1 MSAKKT
7 KNTTDNIEIRGARQ
21 HNLKNISINLPKD
34 QLIIISGV
42 SGSGKSSLAFD
53 TLFAEGQRRYI
64 ESLSSYARQFLGKL
78 QKPEVDEILGI
89 CPAIAI
95 EQKTT
100 TNNPRSTIGTSTE
113 IYDYLKL
120 LFSRIGKTISPISG
134 KEVKRHQIS
143 DVVDFIMQQNKGE
156 VVIISANYKG
166 TDDNNVLSV
175 LRQQGFSRVIHQGK
189 IAKIKDLLKDET
201 IVLANTLQVVIDR
214 IMIYHSGIEGRI
226 ADSVQTAFFEGDGE
240 CSIQVKEKTHH
251 FSNKFELDGIRF
263 EKPSTHLFA
272 FNNPYGACKKC
283 EGFGSILG
291 IDDKKVITN
300 KNLSVYQGVVNC
312 WSGEKLSKWKD
323 RFIIRAAKFDF
334 PVHRPYHELTDEEQ
348 NILWHGK
355 DKCKGIYQFFRRLER
370 EKYKIQNRVLIA
382 RYRGK
387 TNCDECDGSRLRKD
401 ALYVKVASKNIA
413 EIIKMSI
420 AEALIFFKKIKLN
433 HVESKI
439 ADRLIQEISSRLHY
453 LNEVGLSYL
462 TLDRKSNTL
471 SGGESQRI
479 NLATS
484 IGSSLVGTMY
494 ILDEPSIGLH
504 SKDTERLIKILKE
517 LRDIGNTVIVVE
529 HDEKIMEQ
537 ADQIID
543 IGPGAGI
550 HGGEIIFQGP
560 LKDIYKEKKSLT
572 TKYLSGELEIPIPK
586 NRRSAKDKISI
597 TGINKHNLKDEN
609 VEFPL
614 NGLTLVTGMSG
625 SGKSTL
631 VRDVL
636 KPAINTH
643 FGNYSQDNKNY
654 ECFSVSTSHLSSIE
668 FIDQNPIGKSS
679 RSNPATYIKV
689 YDDIRKLFTSQPL
702 SESRNYKTGF
712 FSFNVD
718 GGRCEHCKGA
728 GEITVEMQFMADVY
742 LECEHCKGKRFK
754 KEILD
759 IKIVDKNIADIL
771 NLSVEEAIDFFENN
785 NETSIARQLQPLQDV
800 GLSYVKL
807 GQSSNTLSGGEA
819 QRIKLASF
827 LSKGN
832 TINKTLFIFDEPTTG
847 LHFHDI
853 NKLLNSFYALI
864 EKGHSIVCI
873 EHNLDVIKCA
883 DWIIDLG
890 PEGGDKGGKIIFE
903 GTPEDMIKCK
913 LSITGEYLKKKL

>member
-1 MSAKKT
+1 MTKK
-7 KNTTDNIEIRGARQ
+7 KISSSDNIVIRGARV

-34 QLIIISGV
+34 KLIVISGV

-78 QKPEVDEILGI
+78 QKPDVDEILGI

-120 LFSRIGKTISPISG
+120 LFSRVGKTISPISG
-134 KEVKRHQIS
+134 EQVKRQQVS
-143 DVVDFIMQQNKGE
+143 DVVDFITKQKRE
-156 VVIISANYKG
+156 ETVIISANYNG
-166 TDDNNVLSV
+166 RENSNILES
-175 LRQQGFSRVIHQGK
+175 LRQKGFSRIIYQEKVT
-189 IAKIKDLLKDET
+189 KIKDLLKNDKKVSNSN
-201 IVLANTLQVVIDR
+201 IQVVIDR
-214 IMIYHSGIEGRI
+214 IIINDTDIEARI
-226 ADSVQTAFFEGDGE
+226 ADSVQTAFFEGNGE
-240 CSIQVKEKTHH
+240 CNILINQKNYH
-251 FSNKFELDGIRF
+251 FSNKFELDGIQF
-263 EKPSTHLFA
+263 EKPTTHFFA
-272 FNNPYGACKKC
+272 FNNPYGACRKC

-291 IDDKKVITN
+291 IDKKKVIIN
-300 KNLSVYQGVVNC
+300 EKLSVYQGVVCC
-312 WSGEKLSKWKD
+312 WGGEKLSKWKE
-323 RFIIRAAKFDF
+323 RFIIRSSKFDF
-334 PVHRPYHELTDEEQ
+334 PVHRPYNELTEEEKD
-348 NILWHGK
+348 ILWDGK
-355 DKCKGIYQFFRRLER
+355 GKCKGIHQFFQKLESQ
-370 EKYKIQNRVLIA
+370 KYKIQNRVLIA

-401 ALYVKVASKNIA
+401 ALYVKVSGKSIA
-413 EIIKMSI
+413 DIIKMNI
-420 AEALIFFKKIKLN
+420 EQALLFFKGIKLDTN
-433 HVESKI
+433 DHKVSQ
-439 ADRLIQEISSRLHY
+439 RLTQEITSRLHY

-484 IGSSLVGTMY
+484 IGSSLVGAMY

-504 SKDTERLIKILKE
+504 SKDTERLVKILKE

-529 HDEKIMEQ
+529 HDEEIMEQ

-543 IGPGAGI
+543 IGPKAGI
-550 HGGEIIFQGP
+550 HGGEIIFQGK
-560 LKDIYKEKKSLT
+560 LKDIYKERKSLT
-572 TKYLSGELEIPIPK
+572 TQYLAGKLEIAVPK
-586 NRRSAKDKISI
+586 KRRRNKDSI
-597 TGINKHNLKDEN
+597 IIDGIKKHNLKN
-609 VEFPL
+609 ISIKFPL
-614 NGLTLVTGMSG
+614 NGLTLITGMSG

-636 KPAINTH
+636 KPALNTH
-643 FGNYSQDNKNY
+643 FGNFSKKNKNY
-654 ECFSVSTSHLSSIE
+654 ENISINTKNLTKLE

-689 YDDIRKLFTSQPL
+689 YDDIRKLFARQPL
-702 SESRNYKTGF
+702 AENRKYKIGF
-712 FSFNVD
+712 FSFNVE
-718 GGRCEHCKGA
+718 GGRCEQCKGE
-728 GEITVEMQFMADVY
+728 GETTVEMQFMADVH

-754 KEILD
+754 KEILE
-759 IKIVDKNIADIL
+759 IKVGDKNISDIL
-771 NLSVEEAIDFFENN
+771 NLSVYEAIEFFESN
-785 NETSIARQLQPLQDV
+785 NETSIARKLKPLQDV
-800 GLSYVKL
+800 GLNYIKL

-827 LSKGN
+827 LGKGN
-832 TINKTLFIFDEPTTG
+832 TPEKTLFIFDEPTTG

-864 EKGHSIVCI
+864 DKGHSIVCI

-890 PEGGDKGGKIIFE
+890 PEGGDKGGDIIFE
-903 GTPEDMIKCK
+903 GTPEEIVNCK
-913 LSITGEYLKKKL
+913 ESITGQFLKKKL

>member
-1 MSAKKT
+1 MINKRTNT
-7 KNTTDNIEIRGARQ
+7 KDDIVIKGARV
-21 HNLKNISINLPKD
+21 HNLKNISINIPKD
-34 QLIIISGV
+34 KLIVISGV

-95 EQKTT
+95 EQKTI
-100 TNNPRSTIGTSTE
+100 NNNARSTIGTSTE

-120 LFSRIGKTISPISG
+120 LFARIGKTISPISG
-134 KEVKRHQIS
+134 KQVKLQKIS
-143 DVVDFIMQQNKGE
+143 DVVDFIRKQQKE
-156 VVIISANYKG
+156 ETVIITANYKG
-166 TDDNNVLSV
+166 EKKNSTLTG
-175 LRQQGFSRVIHQGK
+175 LRQQGFSRVIHEGK
-189 IAKIKDLLKDET
+189 VTKIKDLLNDEK
-201 IVLANTLQVVIDR
+201 NTSNSNLQVVIDR
-214 IMIYHSGIEGRI
+214 IIIDSNDIKNRI

-240 CSIQVKEKTHH
+240 CNILIKQRNHH
-251 FSNKFELDGIRF
+251 FSNKFELDGIQF

-272 FNNPYGACKKC
+272 FNNPYGACIKC

-291 IDDKKVITN
+291 IDNKKVIIN
-300 KNLSVYQGVVNC
+300 RNLSVYQGVVSC

-323 RFIIRAAKFDF
+323 RFIIRAAKFNF
-334 PVHRPYHELTDEEQ
+334 PVHRPYNELTKEEKD
-348 NILWHGK
+348 ILWNGK
-355 DKCKGIYQFFRRLER
+355 GKCKGIQQFFQKLESQ
-370 EKYKIQNRVLIA
+370 KYKIQNRVLIA

-387 TNCDECDGSRLRKD
+387 TDCDECDGSRLRKE
-401 ALYVKVASKNIA
+401 ALYVQFAGK
-413 EIIKMSI
+413 SI
-420 AEALIFFKKIKLN
+420 ADIVKMNIEQALLFFKNIKLN
-433 HVESKI
+433 TNDSKI
-439 ADRLIQEISSRLHY
+439 ADRLTQEITSRLHY

-484 IGSSLVGTMY
+484 IGSSLVGAMY

-529 HDEKIMEQ
+529 HDEEIMEQ

-543 IGPGAGI
+543 IGTEAGI
-550 HGGEIIFQGP
+550 HGGEIIFQGK

-572 TKYLSGELEIPIPK
+572 TQYLTGKLVIPVPKKRRSTK
-586 NRRSAKDKISI
+586 NRIIID
-597 TGINKHNLKDEN
+597 GINKHNLKN
-609 VEFPL
+609 ISVEFPL
-614 NGLTLVTGMSG
+614 SGLTLVTGMSG

-631 VRDVL
+631 VRDIL
-636 KPAINTH
+636 KPALNTH
-643 FGNYSQDNKNY
+643 FGNFSKANKNY
-654 ECFSVSTSHLSSIE
+654 ENISVSTKNLTKLE

-679 RSNPATYIKV
+679 RSNPATYVKV
-689 YDDIRKLFTSQPL
+689 YDDIRKLFARQPL
-702 SESRNYKTGF
+702 AETRKYKIGF

-718 GGRCEHCKGA
+718 GGRCEHCKGE
-728 GEITVEMQFMADVY
+728 GETTVEMQFMADVH

-754 KEILD
+754 KEILE
-759 IKIVDKNIADIL
+759 IKVGDKNISDIL
-771 NLSVEEAIDFFENN
+771 NLSVYEAIEFFESN
-785 NETSIARQLQPLQDV
+785 NETSIARKLKPLQDV
-800 GLSYVKL
+800 GLNYIKL

-827 LSKGN
+827 LGKGN
-832 TINKTLFIFDEPTTG
+832 TPEKTLFIFDEPTTG

-890 PEGGDKGGKIIFE
+890 PEGGDKGGDIIFS
-903 GTPEDMIKCK
+903 GIPEEITKCK
-913 LSITGEYLKKKL
+913 KSITGQFLRKKL

>member
-1 MSAKKT
+1 MTKKQI
-7 KNTTDNIEIRGARQ
+7 NTTDNIVIRGARV
-21 HNLKNISINLPKD
+21 HNLKNITINIPKD
-34 QLIIISGV
+34 KLIVISGV

-120 LFSRIGKTISPISG
+120 LFARVGKTISPISG
-134 KEVKRHQIS
+134 KQVKRQQVS
-143 DVVDFIMQQNKGE
+143 DVVDFITKQEKE
-156 VVIISANYKG
+156 ETVIITANYKG
-166 TDDNNVLSV
+166 EENNSILST
-175 LRQQGFSRVIHQGK
+175 LRQQGFSRVIQQGQVT
-189 IAKIKDLLKDET
+189 KIKDLLKNET
-201 IVLANTLQVVIDR
+201 KVSDSNIQVVIDR
-214 IMIYHSGIEGRI
+214 IIIDNTDIKGRI
-226 ADSVQTAFFEGDGE
+226 ADSVQTAFFEGNGE
-240 CSIQVKEKTHH
+240 CNVLIQQKNYH
-251 FSNKFELDGIRF
+251 FSNKFELDGIQF
-263 EKPSTHLFA
+263 EKPSTHFFA
-272 FNNPYGACKKC
+272 FNNPYGACRKC

-291 IDDKKVITN
+291 IDKKKVIIN
-300 KNLSVYQGVVNC
+300 ENLSVYQGVVSC
-312 WSGEKLSKWKD
+312 WGGEKLSKWKD

-334 PVHRPYHELTDEEQ
+334 PVHRPYNELTKEEKV
-348 NILWHGK
+348 ILWNGK
-355 DKCKGIYQFFRRLER
+355 GKCKGIQQFFQKLESQ
-370 EKYKIQNRVLIA
+370 KYKIQNRVLIA

-387 TNCDECDGSRLRKD
+387 TDCDECDGSRLRKD
-401 ALYVKVASKNIA
+401 ALYVQVAGKSIADIVKMNIEQALLFFKNIKLDATDSKVA
-413 EIIKMSI
+413 E
-420 AEALIFFKKIKLN
+420 
-433 HVESKI
+433 
-439 ADRLIQEISSRLHY
+439 RLTQEIKSRLHY

-484 IGSSLVGTMY
+484 IGSSLVGAMY

-529 HDEKIMEQ
+529 HDEEIMEQ

-543 IGPGAGI
+543 IGPEAGI
-550 HGGEIIFQGP
+550 HGGKIIFQGK

-572 TKYLSGELEIPIPK
+572 TQYLSGKLIIPVPK
-586 NRRSAKDKISI
+586 KRRSTKDRII
-597 TGINKHNLKDEN
+597 IDGINKHNLKN
-609 VEFPL
+609 ISVEFPL

-631 VRDVL
+631 VRDIL
-636 KPAINTH
+636 KPALNTY
-643 FGNYSQDNKNY
+643 FGNFSKANKNY
-654 ECFSVSTSHLSSIE
+654 ENISISTKNLTKLE

-689 YDDIRKLFTSQPL
+689 YDDIRKLFARQPL
-702 SESRNYKTGF
+702 AETRKYKIGF

-718 GGRCEHCKGA
+718 GGRCEHCKGE
-728 GEITVEMQFMADVY
+728 GETTVEMQFMADVH

-754 KEILD
+754 KEILE
-759 IKIVDKNIADIL
+759 IKVGNKNISDIL
-771 NLSVEEAIDFFENN
+771 NLSVYEAIEFFESN
-785 NETSIARQLQPLQDV
+785 NETSIARKLKPLQDV
-800 GLSYVKL
+800 GLNYIKL

-827 LSKGN
+827 LGKGN
-832 TINKTLFIFDEPTTG
+832 TPEKTLFIFDEPTTG

-890 PEGGDKGGKIIFE
+890 PEGGDKGGDIVFT
-903 GTPEDMIKCK
+903 GTPEEILNCK
-913 LSITGEYLKKKL
+913 KSITGQFLKKKL

>member
-1 MSAKKT
+1 MTKKQI
-7 KNTTDNIEIRGARQ
+7 NTTDNIVIRGARV
-21 HNLKNISINLPKD
+21 HNLKNITINIPKD
-34 QLIIISGV
+34 KLIVISGV

-120 LFSRIGKTISPISG
+120 LFARVGKTISPISG
-134 KEVKRHQIS
+134 KQVKRQQVS
-143 DVVDFIMQQNKGE
+143 DVVDFITKQEKKE
-156 VVIISANYKG
+156 TVIITTNYKG
-166 TDDNNVLSV
+166 EENNSILST
-175 LRQQGFSRVIHQGK
+175 LRQQGFSRVIQQGQVT
-189 IAKIKDLLKDET
+189 KIKDLLKNET
-201 IVLANTLQVVIDR
+201 KVSDSNIQVVIDR
-214 IMIYHSGIEGRI
+214 IIIDNTDVKGRI
-226 ADSVQTAFFEGDGE
+226 ADSVQTAFFEGNGE
-240 CSIQVKEKTHH
+240 CNVLIQQKNYH
-251 FSNKFELDGIRF
+251 FSNKFELDGIQF
-263 EKPSTHLFA
+263 EKPSTHFFA
-272 FNNPYGACKKC
+272 FNNPYGACRKC

-291 IDDKKVITN
+291 IDKKKVIIN
-300 KNLSVYQGVVNC
+300 ENLSVYQGVVSC
-312 WSGEKLSKWKD
+312 WGGEKLSKWKD

-334 PVHRPYHELTDEEQ
+334 PVHRPYNELTKEEKV
-348 NILWHGK
+348 ILWNGK
-355 DKCKGIYQFFRRLER
+355 GKCKGIQQFFQKLESQ
-370 EKYKIQNRVLIA
+370 KYKIQNRVLIA

-387 TNCDECDGSRLRKD
+387 TDCDECDGSRLRKD
-401 ALYVKVASKNIA
+401 ALYVQVAGKSIADIVKMNIEQALLFFKSIKLDATDSKVA
-413 EIIKMSI
+413 E
-420 AEALIFFKKIKLN
+420 
-433 HVESKI
+433 
-439 ADRLIQEISSRLHY
+439 RLTQEIKSRLHY

-484 IGSSLVGTMY
+484 IGSSLVGAMY

-529 HDEKIMEQ
+529 HDEEIMEQ

-543 IGPGAGI
+543 IGPEAGI
-550 HGGEIIFQGP
+550 HGGEIIFQGK

-572 TKYLSGELEIPIPK
+572 TQYLSGKLIIPVPK
-586 NRRSAKDKISI
+586 KRRSTKDRII
-597 TGINKHNLKDEN
+597 IDGINKHNLKN
-609 VEFPL
+609 ISVEFPL

-631 VRDVL
+631 VRDIL
-636 KPAINTH
+636 KPALNTH
-643 FGNYSQDNKNY
+643 FGNFSKANKNY
-654 ECFSVSTSHLSSIE
+654 ENISISTKNLTKLE

-689 YDDIRKLFTSQPL
+689 YDDIRKLFARQPL
-702 SESRNYKTGF
+702 AETRKYKIGF

-718 GGRCEHCKGA
+718 GGRCEHCKGE
-728 GEITVEMQFMADVY
+728 GETIVEMQFMADVH

-754 KEILD
+754 KEILE
-759 IKIVDKNIADIL
+759 IKVGDKNISDIL
-771 NLSVEEAIDFFENN
+771 NLSVYEAIEFFESN
-785 NETSIARQLQPLQDV
+785 NETSIARKLKPLHDV
-800 GLSYVKL
+800 GLNYIKL

-827 LSKGN
+827 LGKGN
-832 TINKTLFIFDEPTTG
+832 TPEKTLFIFDEPTTG

-890 PEGGDKGGKIIFE
+890 PEGGDKGGDIVFT
-903 GTPEDMIKCK
+903 GTPEEILNCK
-913 LSITGEYLKKKL
+913 KSITGHFLKKKL

>member
-1 MSAKKT
+1 MTKKQI
-7 KNTTDNIEIRGARQ
+7 NTSDNIVIRGARV
-21 HNLKNISINLPKD
+21 HNLKNISINIPKD
-34 QLIIISGV
+34 KLIVISGV

-120 LFSRIGKTISPISG
+120 LFARVGKTISPISG
-134 KEVKRHQIS
+134 KQVKRQQVS
-143 DVVDFIMQQNKGE
+143 DVVDFITKQNKE
-156 VVIISANYKG
+156 ETIIITANYKG
-166 TDDNNVLSV
+166 EENISILST
-175 LRQQGFSRVIHQGK
+175 LRQQGFSRVIHQGQVT
-189 IAKIKDLLKDET
+189 KIKDLLKDET
-201 IVLANTLQVVIDR
+201 KVSDSNIQVVIDR
-214 IMIYHSGIEGRI
+214 IIIDNADIKGRI
-226 ADSVQTAFFEGDGE
+226 ADSVQTAFFEGNGE
-240 CSIQVKEKTHH
+240 CNVLIQQENYH
-251 FSNKFELDGIRF
+251 FSNKFELDGVQF
-263 EKPSTHLFA
+263 EKPSTHFFA
-272 FNNPYGACKKC
+272 FNNPHGACKKC

-291 IDDKKVITN
+291 IDKKKVIIN
-300 KNLSVYQGVVNC
+300 ENLSVYQGVISC
-312 WSGEKLSKWKD
+312 WGGEKLSKWKD

-334 PVHRPYHELTDEEQ
+334 PVHRPYNELTKEEKV
-348 NILWHGK
+348 ILWNGK
-355 DKCKGIYQFFRRLER
+355 GKCKGIQQFFQKLESQ
-370 EKYKIQNRVLIA
+370 KYKIQNRVLIA

-387 TNCDECDGSRLRKD
+387 TDCDECDGSRLRKD
-401 ALYVKVASKNIA
+401 ALYVQVAGK
-413 EIIKMSI
+413 SI
-420 AEALIFFKKIKLN
+420 ADIVKMNIEQALLFFNNIKLDTSD
-433 HVESKI
+433 SKV
-439 ADRLIQEISSRLHY
+439 ADRLTQEITSRLHY

-484 IGSSLVGTMY
+484 IGSSLVGAMY

-529 HDEKIMEQ
+529 HDEEIMEQ

-543 IGPGAGI
+543 IGPEAGI
-550 HGGEIIFQGP
+550 HGGEIIFQGK

-572 TKYLSGELEIPIPK
+572 TQYLAGKLVIPVPK
-586 NRRSAKDKISI
+586 KRRSTKDRII
-597 TGINKHNLKDEN
+597 IDGINKHNLKN
-609 VEFPL
+609 ISVEFPL

-631 VRDVL
+631 VRDIL
-636 KPAINTH
+636 KPALNTH
-643 FGNYSQDNKNY
+643 FGNFSKANKNY
-654 ECFSVSTSHLSSIE
+654 ENISISTKNLTKLE

-679 RSNPATYIKV
+679 RSNPATYVKV
-689 YDDIRKLFTSQPL
+689 YDDIRKLFARQPL
-702 SESRNYKTGF
+702 AETRKYKIGF

-718 GGRCEHCKGA
+718 GGRCEHCKGE
-728 GEITVEMQFMADVY
+728 GETTVEMQFMADVH
-742 LECEHCKGKRFK
+742 LECEHCKGRRFK
-754 KEILD
+754 KEILE
-759 IKIVDKNIADIL
+759 IKVGDKNISDIL
-771 NLSVEEAIDFFENN
+771 NLSVYEAIEFFESN
-785 NETSIARQLQPLQDV
+785 NETSIARKLKPLQDV
-800 GLSYVKL
+800 GLNYIKL

-827 LSKGN
+827 LGKGN
-832 TINKTLFIFDEPTTG
+832 TPEKTLFIFDEPTTG

-890 PEGGDKGGKIIFE
+890 PEGGDKGGDIVFT
-903 GTPEDMIKCK
+903 GTPEEIVNCK
-913 LSITGEYLKKKL
+913 KSITGKFLKKKF

>member
-1 MSAKKT
+1 MTKKQI
-7 KNTTDNIEIRGARQ
+7 NTTDNIVIRGARV
-21 HNLKNISINLPKD
+21 HNLKNITINIPKD
-34 QLIIISGV
+34 KLIVISGV

-120 LFSRIGKTISPISG
+120 LFARVGKTISPISG
-134 KEVKRHQIS
+134 KQVKRQQVS
-143 DVVDFIMQQNKGE
+143 DVVDFITKQEKE
-156 VVIISANYKG
+156 ETVIITTNYKG
-166 TDDNNVLSV
+166 EENNSILST
-175 LRQQGFSRVIHQGK
+175 LRQQGFSRVIQQGQVT
-189 IAKIKDLLKDET
+189 KIKDLLKNET
-201 IVLANTLQVVIDR
+201 KVSDSNIQVVIDR
-214 IMIYHSGIEGRI
+214 IIIDNTDIKGRI
-226 ADSVQTAFFEGDGE
+226 ADSVQTAFFEGNGE
-240 CSIQVKEKTHH
+240 CNVLIQQKNYH
-251 FSNKFELDGIRF
+251 FSNKFELDGIQF
-263 EKPSTHLFA
+263 EKPSTHFFA
-272 FNNPYGACKKC
+272 FNNPYGACRKC

-291 IDDKKVITN
+291 IDKKKVIIN
-300 KNLSVYQGVVNC
+300 ENLSVYQGVVSC
-312 WSGEKLSKWKD
+312 WGGEKLSKWKD

-334 PVHRPYHELTDEEQ
+334 PVHRPYNELTKEEKV
-348 NILWHGK
+348 ILWNGK
-355 DKCKGIYQFFRRLER
+355 GKCKGIQQFFQKLESQ
-370 EKYKIQNRVLIA
+370 KYKIQNRVLIA

-387 TNCDECDGSRLRKD
+387 TDCDECDGSRLRKD
-401 ALYVKVASKNIA
+401 ALYVQVAGKSIADIVKMNIEQALLFFKSIKLDATDSKVA
-413 EIIKMSI
+413 E
-420 AEALIFFKKIKLN
+420 
-433 HVESKI
+433 
-439 ADRLIQEISSRLHY
+439 RLTQEIKSRLHY

-484 IGSSLVGTMY
+484 IGSSLVGAMY

-529 HDEKIMEQ
+529 HDEEIMEQ

-543 IGPGAGI
+543 IGPEAGI
-550 HGGEIIFQGP
+550 HGGEIIFQGK

-572 TKYLSGELEIPIPK
+572 TQYLSGKLIIPVPK
-586 NRRSAKDKISI
+586 KRRSTKDRII
-597 TGINKHNLKDEN
+597 IDGINKHNLKN
-609 VEFPL
+609 ISVEFPL

-631 VRDVL
+631 VRDIL
-636 KPAINTH
+636 KPALNTH
-643 FGNYSQDNKNY
+643 FGNFSKANKNY
-654 ECFSVSTSHLSSIE
+654 ENISISTKNLTKLE

-689 YDDIRKLFTSQPL
+689 YDDIRKLFARQPL
-702 SESRNYKTGF
+702 AETRKYKIGF

-718 GGRCEHCKGA
+718 GGRCEHCKGE
-728 GEITVEMQFMADVY
+728 GETTVEMQFMADVH

-754 KEILD
+754 KEILE
-759 IKIVDKNIADIL
+759 IKVGDKNISDIL
-771 NLSVEEAIDFFENN
+771 NLSVYEAIEFFESN
-785 NETSIARQLQPLQDV
+785 NETSIARKLKPLQDV
-800 GLSYVKL
+800 GLNYIKL

-827 LSKGN
+827 LGKGN
-832 TINKTLFIFDEPTTG
+832 TPEKTLFIFDEPTTG

-890 PEGGDKGGKIIFE
+890 PEGGDKGGDIVFT
-903 GTPEDMIKCK
+903 GTPEEILNCK
-913 LSITGEYLKKKL
+913 KSITGHFLKKKL

>member
-1 MSAKKT
+1 MTKKQI
-7 KNTTDNIEIRGARQ
+7 NTSDNIVIRGARV
-21 HNLKNISINLPKD
+21 HNLKNISINIPKD
-34 QLIIISGV
+34 KLIVISGV
-42 SGSGKSSLAFD
+42 SGSGKSSLAFE

-120 LFSRIGKTISPISG
+120 LFARVGKTISPISG
-134 KEVKRHQIS
+134 KEVKRQQVS
-143 DVVDFIMQQNKGE
+143 DVVDFITKQKKKE
-156 VVIISANYKG
+156 PVIITANYKG
-166 TDDNNVLSV
+166 GVNNCILST

-189 IAKIKDLLKDET
+189 VTKIKDLLKNET
-201 IVLANTLQVVIDR
+201 KVLESNIQVVIDR
-214 IMIYHSGIEGRI
+214 IVIDNTETKGRI
-226 ADSVQTAFFEGDGE
+226 ADSIQTAFFEGNGE
-240 CSIQVKEKTHH
+240 CNVLIQQENYQ
-251 FSNKFELDGIRF
+251 FSNKFELDGIQF
-263 EKPSTHLFA
+263 EKPSTHFFA
-272 FNNPYGACKKC
+272 FNNPYGACRKC

-291 IDDKKVITN
+291 IDKKKVITN
-300 KNLSVYQGVVNC
+300 ENLSVYQSVVSC
-312 WSGEKLSKWKD
+312 WGGEKLSKWKD
-323 RFIIRAAKFDF
+323 RFILRAGKYDF
-334 PVHRPYHELTDEEQ
+334 PVHRAYSELTKEEKE
-348 NILWHGK
+348 ILWNGK
-355 DKCKGIYQFFRRLER
+355 GKCKGIRQFFQKLETQ
-370 EKYKIQNRVLIA
+370 KYKIQNRVLIA

-387 TNCDECDGSRLRKD
+387 TDCNECDGSRLRKD
-401 ALYVKVASKNIA
+401 ALYVQVAEK
-413 EIIKMSI
+413 SI
-420 AEALIFFKKIKLN
+420 ADIVKMNIEQALLFFKNIKLN
-433 HVESKI
+433 NNDNKV
-439 ADRLIQEISSRLHY
+439 ADRLIQEITSRLHY

-484 IGSSLVGTMY
+484 IGSSLVGAMY

-529 HDEKIMEQ
+529 HDEEIMEQ

-543 IGPGAGI
+543 IGPEAGI
-550 HGGEIIFQGP
+550 HGGKIIFQGK
-560 LKDIYKEKKSLT
+560 LKDIYKENKSLT
-572 TKYLSGELEIPIPK
+572 TQYLSGKLVIPVPK
-586 NRRSAKDKISI
+586 KRRNTKDRVKID
-597 TGINKHNLKDEN
+597 GINKHNLKKIS

-614 NGLTLVTGMSG
+614 NGLTLITGMSG

-631 VRDVL
+631 VRDIL
-636 KPAINTH
+636 KPALDTH
-643 FGNYSQDNKNY
+643 FGNFSKVNKNY
-654 ECFSVSTSHLSSIE
+654 ENISISTKNLTKLE

-689 YDDIRKLFTSQPL
+689 YDDIRKLFARQPL
-702 SESRNYKTGF
+702 AETRKYKIGF

-718 GGRCEHCKGA
+718 GGRCEHCKGE
-728 GEITVEMQFMADVY
+728 GETTVEMQFMADVH

-754 KEILD
+754 KEILE
-759 IKIVDKNIADIL
+759 IKVGDKNISDIL
-771 NLSVEEAIDFFENN
+771 NLSVYEAIEFFENN
-785 NETSIARQLQPLQDV
+785 NETSIARKLKPLQDV
-800 GLSYVKL
+800 GLNYIKL

-827 LSKGN
+827 LGKGN
-832 TINKTLFIFDEPTTG
+832 TPEKTLFIFDEPTTG

-890 PEGGDKGGKIIFE
+890 PEGGDKGGDIVFT
-903 GTPEDMIKCK
+903 GTPEGIVKCK
-913 LSITGEYLKKKL
+913 KSITGQFLKKKL

>member
-1 MSAKKT
+1 MTKKQI
-7 KNTTDNIEIRGARQ
+7 NTTDNIVIRGARV
-21 HNLKNISINLPKD
+21 HNLKNITINIPKD
-34 QLIIISGV
+34 KLIVISGV

-120 LFSRIGKTISPISG
+120 LFARIGKTISPISG
-134 KEVKRHQIS
+134 KQVKRQQVS
-143 DVVDFIMQQNKGE
+143 DVVDFITKQEKE
-156 VVIISANYKG
+156 ETVIITTNYKG
-166 TDDNNVLSV
+166 EENNSILST
-175 LRQQGFSRVIHQGK
+175 LRQQGFSRVIQQGQVT
-189 IAKIKDLLKDET
+189 KIKDLLKNET
-201 IVLANTLQVVIDR
+201 KVSDSNIQVVIDR
-214 IMIYHSGIEGRI
+214 IIIDNTDIKGRI
-226 ADSVQTAFFEGDGE
+226 ADSVQTAFFEGNGE
-240 CSIQVKEKTHH
+240 CNVLIQQKNYH
-251 FSNKFELDGIRF
+251 FSNKFELDGIQF
-263 EKPSTHLFA
+263 EKPSTHFFA
-272 FNNPYGACKKC
+272 FNNPYGACRKC

-291 IDDKKVITN
+291 IDKKKVIIN
-300 KNLSVYQGVVNC
+300 ENLSVYQGVVSC
-312 WSGEKLSKWKD
+312 WGGEKLSKWKD

-334 PVHRPYHELTDEEQ
+334 PVHRPYNELTKEEKV
-348 NILWHGK
+348 ILWNGK
-355 DKCKGIYQFFRRLER
+355 GKCKGIQQFFQKLESQ
-370 EKYKIQNRVLIA
+370 KYKIQNRVLIA

-387 TNCDECDGSRLRKD
+387 TDCDECDGSRLRKD
-401 ALYVKVASKNIA
+401 ALYVQVAGKSIADIVKMNIEQALLFFKNI
-413 EIIKMSI
+413 
-420 AEALIFFKKIKLN
+420 KLDDTD
-433 HVESKI
+433 SKV
-439 ADRLIQEISSRLHY
+439 ADRLTQEIKSRLHY

-484 IGSSLVGTMY
+484 IGSSLVGAMY

-529 HDEKIMEQ
+529 HDEEIMEQ

-543 IGPGAGI
+543 IGPEAGI
-550 HGGEIIFQGP
+550 HGGEIIFQGK

-572 TKYLSGELEIPIPK
+572 TQYLSGKLIIPVPK
-586 NRRSAKDKISI
+586 KRRSTKDRII
-597 TGINKHNLKDEN
+597 IDGINKHNLKN
-609 VEFPL
+609 ISVEFPL

-631 VRDVL
+631 VRDIL
-636 KPAINTH
+636 KPALNTH
-643 FGNYSQDNKNY
+643 FGNFSKANKNY
-654 ECFSVSTSHLSSIE
+654 ENISISTKNLTKLE

-689 YDDIRKLFTSQPL
+689 YDDIRKLFARQPL
-702 SESRNYKTGF
+702 AETRKYKIGF

-718 GGRCEHCKGA
+718 GGRCEHCKGE
-728 GEITVEMQFMADVY
+728 GETTVEMQFMADVH

-754 KEILD
+754 KEILE
-759 IKIVDKNIADIL
+759 IKVGDKNISDIL
-771 NLSVEEAIDFFENN
+771 NLSVYEAIEFFESN
-785 NETSIARQLQPLQDV
+785 NETSIARKLKPLQDV
-800 GLSYVKL
+800 GLNYIKL

-827 LSKGN
+827 LGKGN
-832 TINKTLFIFDEPTTG
+832 TPEKTLFIFDEPTTG

-890 PEGGDKGGKIIFE
+890 PEGGDKGGDIVFT
-903 GTPEDMIKCK
+903 GTPEEILNCK
-913 LSITGEYLKKKL
+913 KSITGHFLKKKL

>member
-1 MSAKKT
+1 M
-7 KNTTDNIEIRGARQ
+7 IRGARV

-34 QLIIISGV
+34 KLIVISGV

-78 QKPEVDEILGI
+78 QKPDVDEILGI

-120 LFSRIGKTISPISG
+120 LFSRVGKTISPISG
-134 KEVKRHQIS
+134 EQVKRQQVS
-143 DVVDFIMQQNKGE
+143 DVVDFITKQKRE
-156 VVIISANYKG
+156 ETVIISANYNG
-166 TDDNNVLSV
+166 RENSNILES
-175 LRQQGFSRVIHQGK
+175 LRQKGFSRIIYQEKVT
-189 IAKIKDLLKDET
+189 KIKDLLKNDKKVSNSN
-201 IVLANTLQVVIDR
+201 IQVVIDR
-214 IMIYHSGIEGRI
+214 IIINDTDIEARI
-226 ADSVQTAFFEGDGE
+226 ADSVQTAFFEGNGE
-240 CSIQVKEKTHH
+240 CNILINQKNYH
-251 FSNKFELDGIRF
+251 FSNKFELDGIQF
-263 EKPSTHLFA
+263 EKPTTHFFA
-272 FNNPYGACKKC
+272 FNNPYGACRKC

-291 IDDKKVITN
+291 IDKKKVIIN
-300 KNLSVYQGVVNC
+300 EKLSVYQGVVCC
-312 WSGEKLSKWKD
+312 WGGEKLSKWKE
-323 RFIIRAAKFDF
+323 RFIIRSSKFDF
-334 PVHRPYHELTDEEQ
+334 PVHRPYNELTEEEKD
-348 NILWHGK
+348 ILWDGK
-355 DKCKGIYQFFRRLER
+355 GKCKGIHQFFQKLESQ
-370 EKYKIQNRVLIA
+370 KYKIQNRVLIA

-401 ALYVKVASKNIA
+401 ALYVKVSGKSIA
-413 EIIKMSI
+413 DIIKMNI
-420 AEALIFFKKIKLN
+420 EQALLFFKGIKLDTN
-433 HVESKI
+433 DHKVSQ
-439 ADRLIQEISSRLHY
+439 RLTQEITSRLHY

-484 IGSSLVGTMY
+484 IGSSLVGAMY

-504 SKDTERLIKILKE
+504 SKDTERLVKILKE

-529 HDEKIMEQ
+529 HDEEIMEQ

-543 IGPGAGI
+543 IGPKAGI
-550 HGGEIIFQGP
+550 HGGEIIFQGK
-560 LKDIYKEKKSLT
+560 LKDIYKERKSLT
-572 TKYLSGELEIPIPK
+572 TQYLAGKLEIAVPK
-586 NRRSAKDKISI
+586 KRRRNKDSI
-597 TGINKHNLKDEN
+597 IIDGIKKHNLKN
-609 VEFPL
+609 ISIKFPL
-614 NGLTLVTGMSG
+614 NGLTLITGMSG

-636 KPAINTH
+636 KPALNTH
-643 FGNYSQDNKNY
+643 FGNFSKKNKNY
-654 ECFSVSTSHLSSIE
+654 ENISINTKNLTKLE

-689 YDDIRKLFTSQPL
+689 YDDIRKLFARQPL
-702 SESRNYKTGF
+702 AENRKYKIGF
-712 FSFNVD
+712 FSFNVE
-718 GGRCEHCKGA
+718 GGRCEQCKGE
-728 GEITVEMQFMADVY
+728 GETTVEMQFMADVH

-754 KEILD
+754 KEILE
-759 IKIVDKNIADIL
+759 IKVGDKNISDIL
-771 NLSVEEAIDFFENN
+771 NLSVYEAIEFFESN
-785 NETSIARQLQPLQDV
+785 NETSIARKLKPLQDV
-800 GLSYVKL
+800 GLNYIKL

-827 LSKGN
+827 LGKGN
-832 TINKTLFIFDEPTTG
+832 TPEKTLFIFDEPTTG

-864 EKGHSIVCI
+864 DKGHSIVCI

-890 PEGGDKGGKIIFE
+890 PEGGDKGGDIIFE
-903 GTPEDMIKCK
+903 GTPEEIVNCK
-913 LSITGEYLKKKL
+913 ESITGQFLKKKL

>member
-1 MSAKKT
+1 MSNKKT
-7 KNTTDNIEIRGARQ
+7 INTTENIGIRGARL
-21 HNLKNISINLPKD
+21 HNLKNISISIPKD
-34 QLIIISGV
+34 KLIVISGV

-120 LFSRIGKTISPISG
+120 LFARVGKTISPTSG
-134 KEVKRHQIS
+134 KQVKRHQVS
-143 DVVDFIMQQNKGE
+143 DVVDFITKQNKEE
-156 VVIISANYKG
+156 VIIISAKYKG
-166 TDDNNVLSV
+166 VNDKNILSV
-175 LRQQGFSRVIHQGK
+175 LRQQGFSRVIHQGEV
-189 IAKIKDLLKDET
+189 AKIKDLLKKET
-201 IVLANTLQVVIDR
+201 KVSSDTLQIVIDR
-214 IMIYHSGIEGRI
+214 IIIDDTDNEGRI
-226 ADSVQTAFFEGDGE
+226 ADSVQTAFFEGEGE
-240 CSIQVKEKTHH
+240 CNIIIKEKIHH
-251 FSNKFELDGIRF
+251 FSNKFELDGMQF

-291 IDDKKVITN
+291 IDKKKVITN
-300 KNLSVYQGVVNC
+300 ENLSVYQGVVSC

-334 PVHRPYHELTDEEQ
+334 PVHRPYNELTADEKD
-348 NILWHGK
+348 ILWNGK
-355 DKCKGIYQFFRRLER
+355 NKCKGIYQFFQKLESD
-370 EKYKIQNRVLIA
+370 KYKIQNRVLIA

-387 TNCDECDGSRLRKD
+387 TDCDECGGSRLRKD
-401 ALYVKVASKNIA
+401 ALYVKIANTSIADIVKMNVGEALLFFKNI
-413 EIIKMSI
+413 
-420 AEALIFFKKIKLN
+420 KLDN
-433 HVESKI
+433 TDSKVS
-439 ADRLIQEISSRLHY
+439 DRLTQEISSRLHY

-484 IGSSLVGTMY
+484 IGSSLVGAMY

-529 HDEKIMEQ
+529 HDEEIMEQ

-543 IGPGAGI
+543 IGPEAGI
-550 HGGEIIFQGP
+550 HGGEIIFQGK
-560 LKDIYKEKKSLT
+560 LKDIHKEKKSLT
-572 TKYLSGELEIPIPK
+572 TQYLSGKLEIPTPK
-586 NRRSAKDKISI
+586 IRRSSNDKISI
-597 TGINKHNLKDEN
+597 EGINKHNLKNIN

-631 VRDVL
+631 VRDIL
-636 KPAINTH
+636 KPALNTH
-643 FGNYSQDNKNY
+643 FGNFSKANKSY
-654 ECFSVSTSHLSSIE
+654 ENISVSTQNLTKLE

-689 YDDIRKLFTSQPL
+689 YDDIRKLFASQPL
-702 SESRNYKTGF
+702 AETRKYKTGF

-718 GGRCEHCKGA
+718 GGRCEQCKGE
-728 GEITVEMQFMADVY
+728 GETTVEMQFMADVH

-754 KEILD
+754 KEILE
-759 IKIVDKNIADIL
+759 IKVGEKNISDIL
-771 NLSVEEAIDFFENN
+771 NLSVYEAIAFFESN
-785 NETSIARQLQPLQDV
+785 NEMSIARKLQPLQDV
-800 GLSYVKL
+800 GLNYVKL

-827 LSKGN
+827 LGKGN
-832 TINKTLFIFDEPTTG
+832 ATEKTLFIFDEPTTG

-890 PEGGDKGGKIIFE
+890 PEGGDKGGQIVFE
-903 GTPEDMIKCK
+903 GTPENIIKCK
-913 LSITGEYLKKKL
+913 KSITGQFLRKKL

>member
-1 MSAKKT
+1 MKK
-7 KNTTDNIEIRGARQ
+7 KQANTTDNIVIRGARV
-21 HNLKNISINLPKD
+21 HNLKNISINIPKD
-34 QLIIISGV
+34 KLIVISGV

-120 LFSRIGKTISPISG
+120 LFARVGETISPISG
-134 KEVKRHQIS
+134 KQVKRQQVS
-143 DVVDFIMQQNKGE
+143 DVVDFITKQKKE
-156 VVIISANYKG
+156 ETIIITANYKG
-166 TDDNNVLSV
+166 EEDNSILST
-175 LRQQGFSRVIHQGK
+175 LRQQGFSRVIHQGQ
-189 IAKIKDLLKDET
+189 ITKIKDLLKEET
-201 IVLANTLQVVIDR
+201 KVSDRNIQVVIDR
-214 IMIYHSGIEGRI
+214 IIIDNTDIKGRI
-226 ADSVQTAFFEGDGE
+226 ADSVQTAFFEGNGE
-240 CSIQVKEKTHH
+240 CNVLIQQENHH
-251 FSNKFELDGIRF
+251 FSNKFELDGIQF
-263 EKPSTHLFA
+263 EKPSTHFFA
-272 FNNPYGACKKC
+272 FNNPYGACRKC

-291 IDDKKVITN
+291 IDKKKVIIN
-300 KNLSVYQGVVNC
+300 ENLSVYQSVVSC
-312 WSGEKLSKWKD
+312 WGGEKLSKWKD

-334 PVHRPYHELTDEEQ
+334 PVHRPYNKLTKEEKD
-348 NILWHGK
+348 ILWNGK
-355 DKCKGIYQFFRRLER
+355 GKCKGIQQFFQKLESQ
-370 EKYKIQNRVLIA
+370 KYKIQNRVLIA

-387 TNCDECDGSRLRKD
+387 TDCDECDGSRLRKD
-401 ALYVKVASKNIA
+401 ALYVQVAGKSIADIVKMNIEQALLFFKNI
-413 EIIKMSI
+413 
-420 AEALIFFKKIKLN
+420 KLDTTD
-433 HVESKI
+433 SKV
-439 ADRLIQEISSRLHY
+439 ADRLTQEIKSRLNY

-484 IGSSLVGTMY
+484 IGSSLVGAMY

-529 HDEKIMEQ
+529 HDEEIMEQ

-543 IGPGAGI
+543 IGPEAGI
-550 HGGEIIFQGP
+550 HGGKIIFQGK
-560 LKDIYKEKKSLT
+560 LKDIYKEKNSLT
-572 TKYLSGELEIPIPK
+572 TQYLAGKLVIPVPEK
-586 NRRSAKDKISI
+586 RRSTKDSIKID
-597 TGINKHNLKDEN
+597 GINKHNLKN
-609 VEFPL
+609 ISIEFPL

-631 VRDVL
+631 VRDIL
-636 KPAINTH
+636 KPALNTH
-643 FGNYSQDNKNY
+643 FGNFSKANKNY
-654 ECFSVSTSHLSSIE
+654 KNISISTNNLTKLE

-689 YDDIRKLFTSQPL
+689 YDDIRKLFARQPL
-702 SESRNYKTGF
+702 AETRKYKIGF

-718 GGRCEHCKGA
+718 GGRCEYCKGE
-728 GEITVEMQFMADVY
+728 GETTVEMQFMADVH

-754 KEILD
+754 KEILE
-759 IKIVDKNIADIL
+759 IRIGGKNISDTL
-771 NLSVEEAIDFFENN
+771 NLSVYEAIEFFESN
-785 NETSIARQLQPLQDV
+785 NETSIARKLKPLQDV
-800 GLSYVKL
+800 GLNYIKL

-827 LSKGN
+827 LGKGN
-832 TINKTLFIFDEPTTG
+832 TPEKTLFIFDEPTTG

-890 PEGGDKGGKIIFE
+890 PEGGEKGGEIVFT
-903 GTPEDMIKCK
+903 GTPEKIINCK
-913 LSITGEYLKKKL
+913 KSITGQFLKKKL

>member
-1 MSAKKT
+1 MTKKQI
-7 KNTTDNIEIRGARQ
+7 NTTDNIVIRGARV
-21 HNLKNISINLPKD
+21 HNLKNITINIPKD
-34 QLIIISGV
+34 KLIVISGV

-120 LFSRIGKTISPISG
+120 LFARIGKTISPISG
-134 KEVKRHQIS
+134 KQVKRQQVS
-143 DVVDFIMQQNKGE
+143 DVVDFITKQEKE
-156 VVIISANYKG
+156 ETVIITTNYKG
-166 TDDNNVLSV
+166 EENNSILST
-175 LRQQGFSRVIHQGK
+175 LRQQGFSRVIHQGQVT
-189 IAKIKDLLKDET
+189 KIKDLLKDET
-201 IVLANTLQVVIDR
+201 KVSDSNIQVVIDR
-214 IMIYHSGIEGRI
+214 IIIDNTDIKGRI
-226 ADSVQTAFFEGDGE
+226 ADSVQTAFFEGNGE
-240 CSIQVKEKTHH
+240 CNVLIQQKNYH
-251 FSNKFELDGIRF
+251 FSNKFELDGIQF
-263 EKPSTHLFA
+263 EKPSTHFFA
-272 FNNPYGACKKC
+272 FNNPYGACRKC

-291 IDDKKVITN
+291 IDKKKVIIN
-300 KNLSVYQGVVNC
+300 ENLSVYQGVVSC
-312 WSGEKLSKWKD
+312 WGGEKLSKWKD

-334 PVHRPYHELTDEEQ
+334 PIHRPYNELTKEEEV
-348 NILWHGK
+348 ILWNGK
-355 DKCKGIYQFFRRLER
+355 GKCKGIQQFFQKLESQ
-370 EKYKIQNRVLIA
+370 KYKIQNRVLIA

-387 TNCDECDGSRLRKD
+387 TDCDECDGSRLRKD
-401 ALYVKVASKNIA
+401 ALYVQVAGKSIADIVKMNIEQALLFFKSIKLDATDSKVA
-413 EIIKMSI
+413 E
-420 AEALIFFKKIKLN
+420 
-433 HVESKI
+433 
-439 ADRLIQEISSRLHY
+439 RLTQEIKSRLHY

-484 IGSSLVGTMY
+484 IGSSLVGAMY

-529 HDEKIMEQ
+529 HDEEIMEQ

-543 IGPGAGI
+543 IGPEAGI
-550 HGGEIIFQGP
+550 HGGEIIFQGK
-560 LKDIYKEKKSLT
+560 LKDIYKEKISLT
-572 TKYLSGELEIPIPK
+572 TKYLSGKLIIPVPK
-586 NRRSAKDKISI
+586 KRRSTKDRII
-597 TGINKHNLKDEN
+597 IDGINKHNLKN
-609 VEFPL
+609 ISVEFPL

-631 VRDVL
+631 VRDIL
-636 KPAINTH
+636 KPALNTH
-643 FGNYSQDNKNY
+643 FGNFSKANKNY
-654 ECFSVSTSHLSSIE
+654 ENISISTKNLTKLE

-689 YDDIRKLFTSQPL
+689 YDDIRKLFARQPL
-702 SESRNYKTGF
+702 AETRKYKIGF

-718 GGRCEHCKGA
+718 GGRCEHCKGE
-728 GEITVEMQFMADVY
+728 GETTVEMQFMADVH

-754 KEILD
+754 KEILE
-759 IKIVDKNIADIL
+759 IKVGDKNISDIL
-771 NLSVEEAIDFFENN
+771 NLSVYEAIEFFESN
-785 NETSIARQLQPLQDV
+785 NETSIARKLKPLQDV
-800 GLSYVKL
+800 GLNYIKL

-827 LSKGN
+827 LGKGN
-832 TINKTLFIFDEPTTG
+832 TPEKTLFIFDEPTTG

-890 PEGGDKGGKIIFE
+890 PEGGDKGGDIVFT
-903 GTPEDMIKCK
+903 GTPEEILNCK
-913 LSITGEYLKKKL
+913 KSITGNFLKKKL